1 MNKRKSKSVY
11 TMIGSDVEIEGSIS
25 LKQGIIIYGQVHG
38 DVKTEGPVRIAQ
50 FGLVDGNVTGLDI
63 RVGGTV
69 LGNINSSGQVILGEK
84 CVLKGDIV
92 YRKLLIEDGAQ
103 FEGKCDI
110 IVQEN
115 FDT

>member
-1 MNKRKSKSVY
+1 MNKKKSKSVY

-50 FGLVDGNVTGLDI
+50 YGLVDGNVTGLDI

-69 LGNINSSGQVILGEK
+69 LGNIIGNKGLQLNIMDGNQVSTSYNI
-84 CVLKGDIV
+84 
-92 YRKLLIEDGAQ
+92 A
-103 FEGKCDI
+103 
-110 IVQEN
+110 
-115 FDT
+115 